1 MPFSWTVIMRFAQ
14 WSLSGCKGCTVVFLF
29 INCGK
34 YPLRRMRSHVKQ
46 MHTCHD
52 CMWLLLC
59 NYDLKRWAR
68 LTYDRPHHRK
78 CCSQTAF
85 LLRTIFTSTLMSRRI
100 VSVSAGCLHASAL
113 NHNCWCQCVPCM
125 ITAGS
130 RRAFVSHYCMSLLV
144 EKLGPHVIKIETKI
158 ILSARFRLYLQG
170 LVEGV
175 LALS

>member
-34 YPLRRMRSHVKQ
+34 HPLRRMRSHVKQ

-59 NYDLKRWAR
+59 NYDLKRCAR

-85 LLRTIFTSTLMSRRI
+85 LLRTISTSALSSRRI
-100 VSVSAGCLHASAL
+100 VSVSVVCLHASAL
-113 NHNCWCQCVPCM
+113 IHNCRCQCVLCM

-130 RRAFVSHYCMSLLV
+130 RRAFVSRYFVSFLV
-144 EKLGPHVIKIETKI
+144 EGIGTHVIKIKTKTF
-158 ILSARFRLYLQG
+158 LSAHFRLYLQG
-170 LVEGV
+170 LAEGV
-175 LALS
+175 LVLS